1 MVSIADIAAAVEL
14 STGTVSQILSRRDT
28 RYSERTRLR
37 VQDAAKRLG
46 YRPNAMA
53 KALECGRSNAVG
65 IMFADLNGS
74 LANDILTSALPVLEA
89 AGYHALIGVNLWSP
103 EREEQEL
110 ETFLER
116 RLEGILALP
125 LDGQQAHYQTIQ
137 QAGVP
142 LVFMCD
148 WLPGIPADVVALDGH
163 AAGVTLTEH
172 LLAQG
177 HRRIALVS
185 NDNQSE
191 QLHARQAGYRAALK
205 AAGIT
210 PDPTLE
216 RFVDGADP
224 ESLKTLTLGL
234 TRHPR
239 PPTAIVFPV
248 EAVAWQAMELLCDV
262 PEARRPVVAAVGGL
276 PMSSHRLISLT
287 TVNEPLAKIGRLAA
301 ERLLA
306 RMADRQRAP
315 RQQLL
320 RGDLAVR
327 ASTAPKKTMALRKG
341 GVAA

>member
-1 MVSIADIAAAVEL
+1 MVSIADIAEAVGL
-14 STGTVSQILSRRDT
+14 STGTVSQILGRHDA

-37 VQDAAKRLG
+37 VQEAAKRLG

-89 AGYHALIGVNLWSP
+89 AGYHALIGVNLWNP

-125 LDGQQAHYQTIQ
+125 LDGQPEHYRTIQ

-148 WLPGIPADVVALDGH
+148 WLDGIPADTVALDGH
-163 AAGVTLTEH
+163 AAAAALTEH

-185 NDNQSE
+185 NDNRSE
-191 QLHARQAGYRAALK
+191 QLHTRYAGYRAALT
-205 AAGIT
+205 AAGLA

-216 RFVDGADP
+216 RMVDPADP
-224 ESLKTLTLGL
+224 QSLEKLILGL
-234 TRHPR
+234 VRHPR
-239 PPTAIVFPV
+239 PPSALLFAV
-248 EAVAWQAMELLCDV
+248 EAVAWQAMEILCDV
-262 PEARRPVVAAVGGL
+262 PAARRPVVAAVGGL
-276 PMSSHRLISLT
+276 PMSNHRLISLT
-287 TVNEPLAKIGRLAA
+287 TVQEPLAKIGRLAA
-301 ERLLA
+301 ERLLM
-306 RMADRQRAP
+306 RIKDPKRAP
-315 RQQLL
+315 RRLL
-320 RGDLAVR
+320 LPGELTLR
-327 ASTAPKKTMALRKG
+327 ASTTTPNTRSIGK
-341 GVAA
+341 